1 MKARVVLTI
10 VMLLGMVCPF
20 RAALGSDLFYEGDI
34 IIGSIGIRVE
44 ADDEATVKVVYLLTN
59 RGGEHEEVDLQFA
72 QSPVPF
78 ESDGAELSNP
88 VVFEPGETK
97 QINLT
102 CNVNITGETT
112 KMLLVD
118 PTMLFDGKPN
128 SEPTGVLLIK
138 VLLPEGING
147 LAWANQEPDEE
158 GFEDGRRLYS
168 WSGIDSY
175 PTALSLKWSTL
186 QVQLSIEKSVGP
198 QEITTPGQIV
208 DVEITIQNKGNTTL
222 NRIGLADEYSAFDF
236 EAVEPLWEFG
246 RQEGWL
252 FWMRNIGSLEPGETK
267 TFAYSVKYSG
277 FSSQDYDFDL
287 KPCVVTVDGH
297 LVVVSNKVRMSQ
309 KGDATS
315 APTDSEGPI
324 ESEGE
329 PSRFPSV
336 ILIGGMILIGVI
348 VRGGYLIW
356 RWRRSRQ

>member
-1 MKARVVLTI
+1 MKTRVVLTI
-10 VMLLGMVCPF
+10 VMLLGTLCPF
-20 RAALGSDLFYEGDI
+20 QAALSSDLFYEGNI
-34 IIGSIGIRVE
+34 IIDSIGMRVE
-44 ADDEATVKVVYLLTN
+44 ADDQATVKVIYLLTN
-59 RGGEHEEVDLQFA
+59 RGSEDEEVDLQFA

-78 ESDGAELSNP
+78 ESDGAELVNP
-88 VVFEPGETK
+88 VMFGPGETK

-112 KMLLVD
+112 RMLLLD
-118 PTMLFDGKPN
+118 STMLFDGKPN
-128 SEPTGVLLIK
+128 SEPAGVSLIK
-138 VLLPEGING
+138 VLLPEEING
-147 LAWANQEPDEE
+147 LAWANQEPDQD
-158 GFEDGRRLYS
+158 GFEDGRRFYS
-168 WSGIDSY
+168 WSGVDIY
-175 PTALSLKWSTL
+175 PTTLSLKWSTL
-186 QVQLSIEKSVGP
+186 QVQLSIEKSARP

-208 DVEITIQNKGNTTL
+208 DVEITIQNKGNMAV

-236 EAVEPLWEFG
+236 EAVEPLWDFG
-246 RQEGWL
+246 RQEVWL
-252 FWMRNIGSLEPGETK
+252 FWMRNVDSLEPGETR
-267 TFAYSVKYSG
+267 TFAYSVKYIG

-315 APTDSEGPI
+315 APTDSEVPI

-336 ILIGGMILIGVI
+336 ILIGGIILILAI